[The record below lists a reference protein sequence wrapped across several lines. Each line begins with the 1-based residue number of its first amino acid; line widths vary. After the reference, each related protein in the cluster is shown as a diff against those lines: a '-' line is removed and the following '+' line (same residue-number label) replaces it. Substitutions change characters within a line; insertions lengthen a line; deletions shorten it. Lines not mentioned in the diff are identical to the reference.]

1 MKTYNAEEERGG
13 DRLIKRRH
21 ALVLAL
27 AFCLT
32 ATLFVVATIGY
43 DPWIDLD
50 DDGYI
55 GPDDFAL
62 FARQYGAS
70 GEPIN
75 KTELLLDLQARVEAL
90 ENQSVPSGYIGPPAY
105 DSGWQSINQYQT
117 LTLTHNLNTTE
128 VFVYVIAK
136 APSSMAINQF
146 YYGYAWL
153 PSGENRG
160 LSWYSLTDT
169 SIRVLRAPDD
179 TGTWSEVR
187 VMMWKIQEPP
197 A

>member
-1 MKTYNAEEERGG
+1 MKRNVIYLLG
-13 DRLIKRRH
+13 LIV
-21 ALVLAL
+21 VLTSTQIA
-27 AFCLT
+27 
-32 ATLFVVATIGY
+32 ATSSSDSAY
-43 DPWIDLD
+43 DPWIDTN
-50 DDGYI
+50 DDGTI
-55 GPDDFAL
+55 DVQDLQTLASL
-62 FARQYGAS
+62 YGTS
-70 GEPIN
+70 GEPLN
-75 KTELLLDLQARVEAL
+75 KTDVLLELLDRVEAL
-90 ENQSVPSGYIGPPAY
+90 ENRSVPLGYVGPPAY

-117 LTLTHNLNTTE
+117 LTLTHDLNTTE

-136 APSSMAINQF
+136 APGSMAINQF

-169 SIRVLRAPDD
+169 SIKVLRAPED